1 MTINWEQMF
10 HAEHDLTILLA
21 AEKRDLLAALEQVY
35 STTLEALD
43 DDQWNQC
50 TLLLADIAGRCA
62 KAIAK
67 AEGGYEE
74 TCDALDAL
82 TEGMNPI
89 LPKGG
94 A

>member
-1 MTINWEQMF
+1 MSLSTESYQAFINVMHE
-10 HAEHDLTILLA
+10 DLIETRQ
-21 AEKRDLLAALEQVY
+21 ERDDLLAALKQVY

-67 AEGGYEE
+67 AEGGAE
-74 TCDALDAL
+74 
-82 TEGMNPI
+82 
-89 LPKGG
+89 
-94 A
+94 